1 MNIAYVSN
9 ENYAKHL
16 GISLYSL
23 LENNRHIDEIQIYII
38 SIGIQ
43 EGSKEKL
50 RALSQIYGRDMEII
64 ECNDIAKKIGYE
76 IDTKRFDISAMGRV
90 FLSDL
95 LSVDKVLY
103 LDCDT
108 LILGDIEALYQ
119 KKLKKTLAAVMEP
132 TIAFDV
138 KKDIGMA
145 MYMPYFNTGVLLMD
159 LKKWREKEMTRRVLA
174 YLENIKDRCIFTD
187 QDAINASMV
196 YDIEALSPKY
206 NFFSNYKYWSYEAL
220 VKQNKRYAHYPKKEF
235 EKAKKDPIILHFAG
249 HERPWLSGN
258 FNPYRKEYEK
268 YKKSSLW
275 KEEKREKGNR
285 VYLFAYHIMNLLTM
299 ISPNLRRRIS
309 FVYTNKIRKDK
320 LGK

>member
-16 GISLYSL
+16 GISLHSL
-23 LENNRHIDEIQIYII
+23 LENNKHVEEIRIYII

-50 RALSQIYGRDMEII
+50 RALSQIYGRDMEMI
-64 ECNDIAKKIGYE
+64 EFSDIAKKIGYE
-76 IDTKRFDISAMGRV
+76 VDTTRFDISVMGRL

-95 LSVDKVLY
+95 LTVDKVLY

-108 LILGDIEALYQ
+108 LILDDIEKLYQ
-119 KKLKKTLAAVMEP
+119 RKLKKILAAVMEP

-145 MYMPYFNTGVLLMD
+145 RYMPYFNTGVLLMD
-159 LKKWREKEMTRRVLA
+159 LKKWREGKITQRVLS
-174 YLENIKDRCIFTD
+174 YLENIKNRCIFTD

-206 NFFSNYKYWSYEAL
+206 NFFSNYKYWSYAAL
-220 VKQNKRYAHYPKKEF
+220 VKQNRRYAYYPKKEF
-235 EKAKKDPIILHFAG
+235 EKAKKQPVIIHFAG

-258 FNPYRKEYEK
+258 FNPYRTEYEK

-285 VYLFAYHIMNLLTM
+285 AYLFAYHIMNLLTM
-299 ISPNLRRRIS
+299 LSPNLRRRIS
-309 FVYTNKIRKDK
+309 CIYTRKIRKDK